1 MMTIKAFAELCG
13 CNTQTLRYYDRID
26 LLKPVKV
33 DQWSGYRYYAK
44 SQAVDFIK
52 IKNLQAADF
61 AIDEIRALLS
71 LPDQQVY
78 DAFERK
84 IAEQTQK
91 LERIKEIQQSYLTE
105 KSNMEKLVQ
114 NAADYILHA
123 ATDYRV
129 MQEFGLKPEESP
141 AVRAELKAYMEEIIL
156 RDLPAEAD
164 VCMLVNDRVI
174 RGAEHAAEALAA
186 LKGRGCEDTVLLG
199 DEHVGEGA
207 GFAADNG
214 ETLWER
220 HGWKFVREFLDDIPS
235 IEKGVDYCFCFELA
249 EDKYGEGVEFPL
261 YMIAAMIRRT
271 DAKESAM
278 SCTVER
284 SKDAQNHF
292 ALLRKKKS

>member
-129 MQEFGLKPEESP
+129 MQEFGLKPEEGP
-141 AVRAELKAYMEEIIL
+141 AVMAELKAYMEEIIL

-164 VCMLVNDRVI
+164 VCMLVNDQVI

-199 DEHVGEGA
+199 DEHVGEDA
-207 GFAADNG
+207 GFTADNG
-214 ETLWER
+214 ETLWAC
-220 HGWKFVREFLDDIPS
+220 HGWKFVREFLNDIPT
-235 IEKGVDYCFCFELA
+235 IEKGFDYCFCFELA

-261 YMIAAMIRRT
+261 YMIAAMLRRT

-292 ALLRKKKS
+292 ALLRKKKG

>member
-129 MQEFGLKPEESP
+129 MQEFGLKPEEGP
-141 AVRAELKAYMEEIIL
+141 AVMAELKAYMEEIIL

-164 VCMLVNDRVI
+164 VCMLVNDQVI
-174 RGAEHAAEALAA
+174 CGAEHAAEALAA

-199 DEHVGEGA
+199 DEHVGEDA
-207 GFAADNG
+207 GFTADNG
-214 ETLWER
+214 ETLWAC
-220 HGWKFVREFLDDIPS
+220 HGWKFVREFLNDIPT
-235 IEKGVDYCFCFELA
+235 IEKGFDYCFCFELA

-261 YMIAAMIRRT
+261 YMIAAMLRRT

-292 ALLRKKKS
+292 ALLRKKKG